1 MKKTKDSRTY
11 RSPRASMQSFRN
23 YDKMFPSMRDEEW
36 IFEAQARYYE
46 AIERGS
52 PGFISITNKRLVF
65 EPAKTSILG
74 LMLEIDLNNIA
85 KVKKTARLLIPN
97 SFKIITNR
105 GTSYL
110 FTTWKRNS
118 IVQLLNKLTS

>member
-1 MKKTKDSRTY
+1 MKKIKDSRTY
-11 RSPRASMQSFRN
+11 RFPRASMQSFRN
-23 YDKMFPSMRDEEW
+23 HDKMFESKKDEEW
-36 IFEAQARYYE
+36 ILEAQVRYYE
-46 AIERGS
+46 NILNGS

-65 EPAKTSILG
+65 EPATTSILG

-85 KVKKTARLLIPN
+85 RVKKTARLLIPN

-110 FTTWKRNS
+110 FTTWKRHS
-118 IVQLLNKLTS
+118 IVQILNKLTS